1 MEGIVVWVVCGLFA
15 ASMVCD
21 LRRRRIPNAIQL
33 ALLGLFAVYAAT
45 GAAGPPGVLWV
56 HLAIGAVLLAAGF
69 ARTIVEDVRVVA
81 IDRQVGSG
89 VDSPGGGEDGEIVRT
104 KNGDRNPGSLAGA
117 RRSPGA
123 RRALRQALSGGP
135 LSRRR
140 LPKPVE
146 VLVNRLIRDVGI
158 VPADLAAGAERA
170 LRARAITPR

>member
-69 ARTIVEDVRVVA
+69 A
-81 IDRQVGSG
+81 
-89 VDSPGGGEDGEIVRT
+89 
-104 KNGDRNPGSLAGA
+104 LY
-117 RRSPGA
+117 
-123 RRALRQALSGGP
+123 LSGRFGAGDA
-135 LSRRR
+135 
-140 LPKPVE
+140 K
-146 VLVNRLIRDVGI
+146 LIAVAGMWI
-158 VPADLAAGAERA
+158 GPADLSLFLLGLGACAFALSLFALLPFERTRRLRGELPFAVAIAPPALAVMIPRA
-170 LRARAITPR
+170 LSHGI